1 MSGRYLVIEG
11 NDGTG
16 KSTQVAMLAAYLQRR
31 GHEVVVVEEP
41 GSDDPDR
48 STPIANELRQL
59 IKNGQLVRAPEIN
72 VMLFSLARREL
83 WQDKIQPALQRGA
96 VVLSGRNYLS
106 TIAYQGYGEGVA
118 EAEIIRLTR
127 LCTAERYMQPDATVI
142 LTAPESLRRQRIGQR
157 GQLGYVDAFES
168 RPQQFQNVV
177 NQAYQAIAAAYQIP
191 LVSAI
196 GPAEQVQQKIL
207 AKIGQQV
214 VL

>member
-127 LCTAERYMQPDATVI
+127 LCTAERYMQPDAAVI

-168 RPQQFQNVV
+168 RTQQFQNVV
-177 NQAYQAIAAAYQIP
+177 NQAYRAIAAAYQIP
-191 LVSAI
+191 LVSAV